1 MLRKPQIKQMGQ
13 TMKILFYNLWSVEL
27 KQHHI
32 TNNQIIV
39 PATVTNRFLEIAH
52 QQHQGITKTKAM
64 LRTKVCLTC
73 QTITY
78 ATSSRQPLQMTSLPT
93 QNWEYLSIDLK
104 GPLESGKYVLAV
116 IGYWS
121 KYSAVALMQSI
132 TLENIKQLYKKSL

>member
-64 LRTKVCLTC
+64 LRTKVWWPAMNDVKNL
-73 QTITY
+73 I
-78 ATSSRQPLQMTSLPT
+78 LSLP
-93 QNWEYLSIDLK
+93 YLSNHHIC
-104 GPLESGKYVLAV
+104 
-116 IGYWS
+116 
-121 KYSAVALMQSI
+121 
-132 TLENIKQLYKKSL
+132 NKQ